1 MSARDVRLAFERS
14 SPPDQLPEG
23 AGELKNESF
32 ESASSS
38 CSSDHFHGIDLVVL
52 FRNLLAGIFGKPFFP
67 LEACALLQREP
78 VKVADRIVVASGIHH
93 HLQRMCT
100 RG

>member
-1 MSARDVRLAFERS
+1 MKVLNLLAVRARQTTFM
-14 SPPDQLPEG
+14 
-23 AGELKNESF
+23 
-32 ESASSS
+32 
-38 CSSDHFHGIDLVVL
+38 FHGIDLVVL
-52 FRNLLAGIFGKPFFP
+52 FAICPQGYSANPFFP